1 MKEVWPDYF
10 FITLVLSEELVV
22 RNNSFTGAMSSKIGD
37 FVSLGEY
44 PIDFVLDVAFFS
56 YLYTKKLTTV
66 KS

>member
-1 MKEVWPDYF
+1 M
-10 FITLVLSEELVV
+10 